1 MLPQPDFVPLLGI
14 EVKVPKIESYICDD
28 GSALSPRIGDRS
40 ETKLAHVNSE
50 EEVVVSVT
58 TSLTEAQL
66 DDVEVEFLKVESTLK
81 ALADNAD
88 PDTASAWLD
97 QAEL

>member
-1 MLPQPDFVPLLGI
+1 M
-14 EVKVPKIESYICDD
+14 
-28 GSALSPRIGDRS
+28 
-40 ETKLAHVNSE
+40 NSE
-50 EEVVVSVT
+50 EEVVVSVP

>member
-1 MLPQPDFVPLLGI
+1 M
-14 EVKVPKIESYICDD
+14 
-28 GSALSPRIGDRS
+28 
-40 ETKLAHVNSE
+40 NSG
-50 EEVVVSVT
+50 EEVVVSVP